1 MINERLNSF
10 ILAREERVV
19 PPERESSGVG
29 EMNVVA
35 SPLWQQRRIWS
46 GMKGEKGMRS

>member
-19 PPERESSGVG
+19 PPESSGGG

-35 SPLWQQRRIWS
+35 SPLWQQCRIWS